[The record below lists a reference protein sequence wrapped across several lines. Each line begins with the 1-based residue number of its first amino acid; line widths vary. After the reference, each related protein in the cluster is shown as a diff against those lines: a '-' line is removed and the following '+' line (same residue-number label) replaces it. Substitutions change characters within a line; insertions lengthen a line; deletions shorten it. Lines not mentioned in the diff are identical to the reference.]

1 MLDNTEGVQKKQGQ
15 ISTQCITQFIRNYT
29 ENPIEHATNKSHKQ
43 KYY

>member
-15 ISTQCITQFIRNYT
+15 LSTQFIRNYT